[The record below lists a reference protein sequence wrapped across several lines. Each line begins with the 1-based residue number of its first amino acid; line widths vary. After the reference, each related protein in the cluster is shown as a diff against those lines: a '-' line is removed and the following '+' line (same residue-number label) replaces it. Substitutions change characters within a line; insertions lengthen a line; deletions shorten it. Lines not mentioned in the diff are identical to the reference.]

1 MRKSAVVDPR
11 PLPPEPRTAGRA
23 SARARAAT
31 ASARSR
37 RRIHS
42 RKRKRRI
49 SASRTSRRNSTEE
62 NSTRLGRRRV
72 SRWMSTG
79 TAEAASPKR
88 KKGLRKVTAGS
99 EEPAAL
105 LEIAKQRH
113 VVGRIGGELHV
124 IHVLLAALSL
134 VALGPG

>member
-1 MRKSAVVDPR
+1 
-11 PLPPEPRTAGRA
+11 RA
-23 SARARAAT
+23 SAAT

-49 SASRTSRRNSTEE
+49 SARRTSRRNSTEE

-79 TAEAASPKR
+79 TAEAARPKR
-88 KKGLRKVTAGS
+88 KKGLRKVTVAGS
-99 EEPAAL
+99 SVEPATL

-113 VVGRIGGELHV
+113 VVGRIGRELHV
-124 IHVLLAALSL
+124 VHVLLAALAL
-134 VALGPG
+134 VAL